1 MSKKVVLLVEDNADD
16 VDLTIY
22 ALKKSDAAR
31 HELQVV
37 NDGVEAL
44 DYFFGSGSG
53 PVVMP
58 DMVLLD
64 LKLPRINGLEV
75 LKRLRE
81 EKMTRNLPVVILTS
95 SKEDQDINTCYR
107 LGANAY
113 VRKPVDFTNFM
124 TVINQI
130 MSFWLTINVPC
141 RRKDV

>member
-1 MSKKVVLLVEDNADD
+1 MSKRVVLLVEDNADD
-16 VDLTIY
+16 VDLTVY
-22 ALKKSDAAR
+22 ALKKSEVTQHD
-31 HELQVV
+31 LQVV

-44 DYFFGSGSG
+44 DYFFDSEKKSN
-53 PVVMP
+53 VMP

-81 EKMTRNLPVVILTS
+81 EEATRYLPVVVLTS
-95 SKEDQDINTCYR
+95 SKEEQDVSNCYR

-113 VRKPVDFTNFM
+113 VRKPVDFNNFM
-124 TVINQI
+124 SVISNVL
-130 MSFWLTINVPC
+130 SFWLTINVPC

>member
-16 VDLTIY
+16 VDLTVY
-22 ALKKSDAAR
+22 ALKKSDAFQ
-31 HELQVV
+31 HDLKVV

-44 DYFFGSGSG
+44 DYFFGSNKE
-53 PVVMP
+53 PVMP

-81 EKMTRNLPVVILTS
+81 EESTRHMPVVVLTS
-95 SKEDQDINTCYR
+95 SKEEQDVSKCYL

-113 VRKPVDFTNFM
+113 VRKPVDFNNFM
-124 TVINQI
+124 SVINQV

-141 RRKDV
+141 RKKDV

>member
-1 MSKKVVLLVEDNADD
+1 MSKRVVLLVEDNADD
-16 VDLTIY
+16 VDLTVY
-22 ALKKSDAAR
+22 ALKKSEVTQHD
-31 HELQVV
+31 LQVV

-44 DYFFGSGSG
+44 EYFFNPEKKSN
-53 PVVMP
+53 VMP

-81 EKMTRNLPVVILTS
+81 EEATRYLPVVVLTS
-95 SKEDQDINTCYR
+95 SKEEQDVSNCYR

-113 VRKPVDFTNFM
+113 VRKPVDFNNFM
-124 TVINQI
+124 SVISNVL
-130 MSFWLTINVPC
+130 SFWLTINVPC